1 MQLRKQ
7 LSEAL
12 EKQQKSEHE
21 RAETETKVME
31 VSGGMGG
38 GRVLLIHGSQHSFI
52 LQSRL
57 LPECTLWD

>member
-31 VSGGMGG
+31 VSGGVG
-38 GRVLLIHGSQHSFI
+38 GRVLLIHGSHHSFI
-52 LQSRL
+52 LQNVQS
-57 LPECTLWD
+57 

>member
-31 VSGGMGG
+31 VSGGVG

-57 LPECTLWD
+57 LPNCTLWD

>member
-38 GRVLLIHGSQHSFI
+38 GGRVLLIHGSHHSFI
-52 LQSRL
+52 LQNVQS
-57 LPECTLWD
+57 

>member
-21 RAETETKVME
+21 RTETETKVME
-31 VSGGMGG
+31 VSEGG
-38 GRVLLIHGSQHSFI
+38 GVLLLHGSQHSFI
-52 LQSRL
+52 LHQA
-57 LPECTLWD
+57 